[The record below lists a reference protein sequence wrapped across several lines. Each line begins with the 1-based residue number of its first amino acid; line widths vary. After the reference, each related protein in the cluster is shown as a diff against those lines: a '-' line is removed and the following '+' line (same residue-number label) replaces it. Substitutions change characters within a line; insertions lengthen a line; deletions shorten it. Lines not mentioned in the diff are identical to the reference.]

1 MAGTRIKCGYSC
13 CLGYS
18 FTLLEECQITSCT
31 NKFHHLCQAETEAKL
46 GIDLGLKKRC
56 LICLEAECGREAGNE
71 DNDSSVGTSSLVNSR
86 VLGVAEGNNDLVK
99 NKSLETKSI
108 RSIVDKFCPIGPGLS
123 PQVDNLQEIVIPE
136 LGAAP
141 RLKKQTGFIKNS
153 VVLCPNLY
161 FYSDPI
167 KHIKAMSGFHESTGP
182 YAYGKIVQVPN
193 AKKKVRDYIVRYDV
207 TVDVVVGEEER
218 IRHLTDLSSSFPG
231 IDSVKQLLK
240 KAVERA
246 NTKNYR
252 FNMNANRAKN
262 TRKDDGSLS
271 ATSIRR
277 GGATGGGTINASA
290 SESLSQNDS
299 SFRPNDDSS
308 VAGSSTLLS
317 GILYET
323 IREDEEALDGMETN
337 QYDDDDSQSDDG
349 SNCELDDSA
358 FVVNDS
364 EDVQEEDANKDD
376 PPDSEET
383 EINFMTDEWKWNN
396 WSEIDDDES
405 IDGPPEPDR
414 YSGPHGLKP
423 GVASSFATILQ
434 CIFKTTAMSQDWF
447 KRLTSQSNKFA
458 RKNMMERNSTLYL
471 GHKWKNITV
480 AEMIRFFGIMLRI
493 SLEPRKMGGYLSYFT
508 ENPTVHIGDG
518 YSIELRGFDPWA
530 KEIMSLVRFKQIRS
544 AFHPEAETSM
554 CNDKCHQLRYFI
566 RMFNSKAKNV
576 FSLGPNVSFDEGG
589 IAMRSRYCP
598 VRQYN
603 KDKPDKFRVDFFI
616 MADAKHYFLYHLD
629 VYQGKNRANI
639 DIDSTLHN
647 LPTTQKAVANAIV
660 KSGIANDPDGVR
672 YIFMDNRY
680 AAPQLFGL
688 MQTNYN
694 IKGVGT
700 CKANRK
706 GFDSER
712 LKLANNVAR
721 GTFKRLVDNR
731 LGMVITRWKDS
742 RALQVVSTIMAKG
755 IGDVQRRVG
764 RDKVTVRCPNDIIQ
778 YQKHMGGVDRGDQ
791 HRVVGAGFANVAH
804 FKKWYKKAFL
814 GICDFSLLQAFTAW
828 NLGVNSQDR
837 SRRGGVGTSRREL
850 KKWEFYSVAAEEM
863 MTYTDAS
870 DETGIVYPA
879 PPTSNIYAHTPIPI
893 PKNFHLKLP
902 TCMICS
908 MEEGVMRKIT
918 NAASKRARQYSR
930 RKKHLTVCSDPNCN
944 IICHSCCPEE
954 SKIGKIPQFAG
965 LSCFE
970 IAHHEECNN
979 LFVEVHRLG
988 RTYTRSITNHPIPK
1002 MVGEIYKKALPRRS
1016 ERGRGRPRANE
1027 GNNNDNA
1034 EITEQIGLPPLTM
1047 VETRNSRGDG
1057 EDGDA
1062 SLADSLVSN
1071 ITAPG
1076 EATPVLQAN
1085 TTRMTRR
1092 RTNHAARSLMTS
1104 QRRSNPTRA
1113 SRGKPPTAPDKNAN
1127 KRHKRK

>member
-1 MAGTRIKCGYSC
+1 
-13 CLGYS
+13 
-18 FTLLEECQITSCT
+18 
-31 NKFHHLCQAETEAKL
+31 
-46 GIDLGLKKRC
+46 
-56 LICLEAECGREAGNE
+56 
-71 DNDSSVGTSSLVNSR
+71 
-86 VLGVAEGNNDLVK
+86 
-99 NKSLETKSI
+99 
-108 RSIVDKFCPIGPGLS
+108 
-123 PQVDNLQEIVIPE
+123 
-136 LGAAP
+136 
-141 RLKKQTGFIKNS
+141 
-153 VVLCPNLY
+153 
-161 FYSDPI
+161 
-167 KHIKAMSGFHESTGP
+167 MSEFDESTGP

-207 TVDVVVGEEER
+207 TVDVIVGEEK
-218 IRHLTDLSSSFPG
+218 IDHLRDLCTSFPG
-231 IDSVKQLLK
+231 FDSVKQLLK

-246 NTKNYR
+246 NKNNYR
-252 FNMNANRAKN
+252 FNMNANRARRNSK
-262 TRKDDGSLS
+262 KYDGSLS
-271 ATSIRR
+271 AIE
-277 GGATGGGTINASA
+277 GVTGGGRTADASA
-290 SESLSQNDS
+290 SVTLTEHDDD
-299 SFRPNDDSS
+299 SFRPNCDSS
-308 VAGSSTLLS
+308 VADSSTLLS
-317 GILYET
+317 GILYEQT
-323 IREDEEALDGMETN
+323 IREDEEAVVHGMERN
-337 QYDDDDSQSDDG
+337 QYDDDESKSDDG

-358 FVVNDS
+358 FVVNGDTS
-364 EDVQEEDANKDD
+364 AEDTQE
-376 PPDSEET
+376 PDSEET
-383 EINFMTDEWKWNN
+383 EINFMTDDWKWNN
-396 WSEIDDDES
+396 WSEIGDDES
-405 IDGPPEPDR
+405 IAGPPEPDR
-414 YSGPHGLKP
+414 YNGPHGLKP
-423 GVASSFATILQ
+423 GVPTSFPTILQ

-447 KRLTSQSNKFA
+447 QRLASQSNKFA

-480 AEMIRFFGIMLRI
+480 PEMVRFFGIMLRI
-493 SLEPRKMGGYLSYFT
+493 SLEPRKMGGYSLYFT
-508 ENPTVHIGDG
+508 DSPTVHIGDG

-544 AFHPEAETSM
+544 AFHPEAENSI
-554 CNDKCHQLRYFI
+554 CNDKCHQLRHFI

-639 DIDSTLHN
+639 DIDTTLHN

-660 KSGIANDPDGVR
+660 KSGIANDPDGAR

-706 GFDSER
+706 GFESDR
-712 LKLANNVAR
+712 LKLANNVPR

-731 LGMVITRWKDS
+731 LGMVITRWKDN

-764 RDKVTVRCPNDIIQ
+764 RDKITVRCPNDIIQ

-791 HRVVGAGFANVAH
+791 HRVMGAGFANVAH

-828 NLGVNSQDR
+828 NLGVTTQDR
-837 SRRGGVGTSRREL
+837 SRRGGVGTTRREL

-870 DETGIVYPA
+870 DETGIVYPV
-879 PPTSNIYAHTPIPI
+879 PSTKTIYTHKPIAI

-908 MEEGVMRKIT
+908 MEEGVMRKIM

-930 RKKHLTVCSDPNCN
+930 RKKHLAMCSDPNCN

-988 RTYTRSITNHPIPK
+988 HTYTRSISNHPIPK

-1016 ERGRGRPRANE
+1016 ERGRGRPKTNE
-1027 GNNNDNA
+1027 GKKNANA
-1034 EITEQIGLPPLTM
+1034 EIIEHIGLPPITM
-1047 VETRNSRGDG
+1047 VETRNNRGDG
-1057 EDGDA
+1057 DGNA
-1062 SLADSLVSN
+1062 SLAGSQVSN
-1071 ITAPG
+1071 ITAPA
-1076 EATPVLQAN
+1076 EATPVLKPN
-1085 TTRMTRR
+1085 TTRITRR
-1092 RTNHAARSLMTS
+1092 TTNAARSLMRS
-1104 QRRSNPTRA
+1104 QRTRRNPTHTTSHKRKQP
-1113 SRGKPPTAPDKNAN
+1113 SRTPDRNAN